1 MSSLSHPAVTDQRV
15 LDYEDS
21 QIQKV
26 LKSIFFLG
34 KAVSII
40 AGTEGTPT
48 LRFMILVRF

>member
-15 LDYEDS
+15 LDYEDL

-26 LKSIFFLG
+26 LKSIFSQGRQF
-34 KAVSII
+34 SII
-40 AGTEGTPT
+40 AGTEGTSA